1 MRLALV
7 LALFAV
13 LLPVTAVASGST
25 AHVGF
30 ASLSPVSV
38 RGAGFKSGER
48 VTLTVSAKVIRKK
61 AVTANSGGAFR
72 ATFKGFSIGKCQA
85 YGVRAKGN
93 RGSTAAAKLIPEC
106 APPAVPGPSDPLLPN
121 DPRLK
126 KP

>member
-1 MRLALV
+1 MRLALL

-13 LLPVTAVASGST
+13 LLPVGAVASNAR

-38 RGAGFKSGER
+38 RGGGFKSGER
-48 VTLTVSAKVIRKK
+48 VTLTVSAKATHKK
-61 AVTANSGGAFR
+61 AVTANARGAFR
-72 ATFKGFSIGKCQA
+72 ATFKGFSIGRCQA
-85 YGVRAKGN
+85 FGVVAKGN

-121 DPRLK
+121 DPHK